1 MTDPRRF
8 FDTHGWLVL
17 RGAVAGAALIRIT
30 ETIDGLVQARGASE
44 TARVDNH
51 GKSIWQI
58 PGLCR
63 QNDALLTDIVRGLG
77 ELASDLMRADR
88 IQLLQDT
95 LIVKPPRIGASV
107 ELHQDYTYIGFMEPA
122 NAISLRLS
130 LTPSTVDTGC
140 MYVIDRSHRWGLNG
154 PLSVFSPQLHAGIAE
169 RLPGHLRARVDTD
182 RIPLELAAGDV
193 SIHHCLT
200 HHGSF
205 ENTSDTL
212 QRTIVTH
219 VIDGACRLLP
229 ERLPGHAA
237 QYFETSPT
245 GHLSPRSFPVLFER
259 QPIERST

>member
-1 MTDPRRF
+1 MSDLLRF
-8 FDTHGWLVL
+8 FDSHGWLVL
-17 RGAVAGAALIRIT
+17 RGAVAEATLVRIT
-30 ETIDGLVQARGASE
+30 ETIDCLVQARGAWK
-44 TARVDNH
+44 TARIDNN

-58 PGLCR
+58 PGICG
-63 QNDALLTDIVRGLG
+63 QNDALLAEILRGLG
-77 ELASDLMRADR
+77 ELVTDLMRADR

-95 LIVKPPRIGASV
+95 LIVKPPRVGAPV
-107 ELHQDYTYIGFMEPA
+107 ELHQDYTYIGFLEPP

-154 PLSVFSPQLHAGIAE
+154 PLSLFSPQLQEGVAE
-169 RLPGHLRARVDTD
+169 RLPADLRARVETD
-182 RIPLELAAGDV
+182 RIPLELAPGDV

-205 ENTSDTL
+205 ENTSETL

-219 VIDGACRLLP
+219 LFDGACRLLP
-229 ERLPGHAA
+229 DRLPDHAIP
-237 QYFETSPT
+237 YFETSAT

-259 QPIERST
+259 KVH